1 MNLSKNCERS
11 FLWPLKTLKDL
22 KEWIKWAP
30 VPAASSCCCSSSCY
44 LISKRKILFLEQVLQ
59 ALFDFPA
66 DVFQEMEQND
76 CTVEQEASI
85 NCRCLNPAMGNNCL
99 SLVDS
104 ISEIST
110 TNYPLVDVYS
120 NDISTGLVYLC
131 QASIG
136 KSP

>member
-1 MNLSKNCERS
+1 M
-11 FLWPLKTLKDL
+11 LKDL

-30 VPAASSCCCSSSCY
+30 APAASSSYCYSSYCY
-44 LISKRKILFLEQVLQ
+44 LISKTKILFSEQVLQ

-66 DVFQEMEQND
+66 DIFQDMEQND
-76 CTVEQEASI
+76 CTMERDASVP
-85 NCRCLNPAMGNNCL
+85 CRCLNPAMGNNFL

-120 NDISTGLVYLC
+120 NDISAGLVYLC
-131 QASIG
+131 RASVG

>member
-1 MNLSKNCERS
+1 M
-11 FLWPLKTLKDL
+11 LKDL

-30 VPAASSCCCSSSCY
+30 APASSYCYSYCY
-44 LISKRKILFLEQVLQ
+44 LISKTKILFSDQVLQ
-59 ALFDFPA
+59 ALFDLPGRR
-66 DVFQEMEQND
+66 FQEMEQND
-76 CTVEQEASI
+76 HTVEQEASAQ
-85 NCRCLNPAMGNNCL
+85 CRCLNPAMGNNFL

-120 NDISTGLVYLC
+120 NDISAGLVYLC
-131 QASIG
+131 HASVG